1 VARLR
6 GITKT
11 FGAVVALKGV
21 DLDLMP
27 REVLGLVG
35 DNGAG
40 KSTLMKVLAGALLP
54 TDGDILIDES
64 LVRFSGTRDARQ
76 LGIYMVYQDLALC
89 EDLDVAENFFVGR
102 EPTRFGLVRV
112 RHMHAAV
119 RKHLE
124 ALDVRLPST
133 RTPIRLLSGGQ
144 RQSVAI
150 ARAAS
155 FSPRVL
161 ILDEPTAAL
170 GVRQS
175 EAVLRLIQNVRATG
189 ASVLL
194 ISHRLHDIV
203 AVCDRVAVLYEGEKV
218 AEVRGGETSVDELV
232 RLVVGG
238 GSRAGVG

>member
-1 VARLR
+1 
-6 GITKT
+6 
-11 FGAVVALKGV
+11 
-21 DLDLMP
+21 
-27 REVLGLVG
+27 
-35 DNGAG
+35 
-40 KSTLMKVLAGALLP
+40 
-54 TDGDILIDES
+54 
-64 LVRFSGTRDARQ
+64 
-76 LGIYMVYQDLALC
+76 
-89 EDLDVAENFFVGR
+89 
-102 EPTRFGLVRV
+102 
-112 RHMHAAV
+112 MHAAV
-119 RKHLE
+119 RQHLE